1 MAVSLVQVE
10 ESDARTN
17 ARTNLYLGATISF
30 EGQLAPV
37 RIRDLSAV
45 GAKIES
51 GMLPGRGVVAQ
62 LQRGSLIAR
71 GEVAWSDGARCGL
84 RFLSP
89 IKLDAWLPG
98 TATAQSQAEVDR
110 AIAQVRAG
118 SGQDSDGEGAALC
131 ELAQLLPAR
140 LAEEIHF
147 VMRTLDGVQESLAA
161 EPLLVVRHGIE
172 LQQIDISAQL
182 LRQIAE
188 LLIAPDLH
196 RAVETIATEGLRRR
210 LVRSPL

>member
-1 MAVSLVQVE
+1 MAISLVQVE
-10 ESDARTN
+10 ESEARIN

-51 GMLPGRGVVAQ
+51 GMLPGRGVIAQ

-89 IKLDAWLPG
+89 INLDAWLPG
-98 TATAQSQAEVDR
+98 AATAHGQAGVDH

-118 SGQDSDGEGAALC
+118 NGQDSDGDSASLC

-147 VMRTLDGVQESLAA
+147 IMRTLDGVQETLAA
-161 EPLLVVRHGIE
+161 EPLVVARHGIE
-172 LQQIDISAQL
+172 LQHIDISVQL
-182 LRQIAE
+182 LGQIAG
-188 LLIAPDLH
+188 LLIAPDLQ
-196 RAVETIATEGLRRR
+196 RAVGTIATEGLRRR